1 MQRYDTVVIGGG
13 PAGSLAAATLA
24 ASGRK
29 VLLLER
35 ERFPRF
41 HIGESLLP
49 LSRPVLER
57 IGVWPVLEEAGFPVK
72 RGATFIT
79 ADGSTSFRADFVRLI
94 GNEQGAI
101 LNVERARFDEILL
114 RHAAARGAEVR
125 EECVVTGVEPC
136 DEEVRVTYEG
146 GGAEVAVSAG
156 TLIDA
161 SGRRGVLAQKN
172 GLRQIDPGLRNV
184 AAFSHFRG
192 VPREAGER
200 AGDIRVVSR
209 SDLAWFWFIPVSA
222 ELTSV
227 GVVLPRSTHG
237 SGSRP
242 DEVLA
247 RAVDETPVAA
257 QWMTRAVPVMQAR
270 FEADFS
276 YGVTRYAGRRWLL
289 AGDAGSFIDPIFS
302 TGVHL
307 GVQAGAEAAQA
318 VLAGTRAA
326 RAAYARTQRRR
337 YLFFRSFVNRF
348 YQASFR
354 DLFFRPTISDPI
366 YRAIATVLS
375 GNDRPGFGA
384 RLRIAQL
391 TLLSFAQ
398 RFVPLVPRL
407 HGGQSL
413 LRRSLVRTSHAG

>member
-1 MQRYDTVVIGGG
+1 
-13 PAGSLAAATLA
+13 
-24 ASGRK
+24 
-29 VLLLER
+29 
-35 ERFPRF
+35 
-41 HIGESLLP
+41 
-49 LSRPVLER
+49 VLEKV
-57 IGVWPVLEEAGFPVK
+57 GVWPALQRADFPVK
-72 RGATFIT
+72 RGATFVT

-94 GNEQGAI
+94 GSEHGAI

-114 RHAAARGAEVR
+114 RHAAACGAEVR
-125 EECVVTGVEPC
+125 EECVVTRVEPG
-136 DEEVRVTYEG
+136 DDAVRVTCEQ
-146 GGAEVAVSAG
+146 GGAEGAVCAG

-161 SGRRGVLAQKN
+161 SGRRGVLAQRD
-172 GLRQIDPGLRNV
+172 GLRRVDPGLRSV

-192 VPREAGER
+192 VPREAGEP

-222 ELTSV
+222 EVMSV
-227 GVVLPRSTHG
+227 GVVLPRRTHERG
-237 SGSRP
+237 ARP
-242 DEVLA
+242 EEVLA
-247 RAVDETPVAA
+247 RAVAETPVAA

-318 VLAGTRAA
+318 ILAGTRAA

-391 TLLSFAQ
+391 TLLSFVQ

-407 HGGQSL
+407 HGDQAL
-413 LRRSLVRTSHAG
+413 LSRPLVRTSHAG